1 MANYIKDMFIDVV
14 AESKTKE
21 ATAIN
26 EVVEEVFLEEIEN
39 LDINTL
45 LGMIEE
51 VMDEPREI
59 NEDIPPVAGASDE
72 EAVEMILKM
81 IPNIEVSEIGWSD
94 VRTPGDE
101 AAEIKGPQRKL
112 LEDYLR
118 NIKGSDFAEKISS
131 VSQFY
136 TNGAAMVE
144 AQGGNERAKRISQA
158 ISYLVFYKTLTKVI
172 TNFNAS
178 SAGFSF
184 ESFLAAL
191 VNGYQI
197 PANTG
202 TIADY
207 VDRSSGESVP
217 VSLKLYKEGNLEVGG
232 SYTDLVRD
240 LVDPKYPGSIGGAMR
255 YVVCTKSLKGED
267 LNQEGKIDFYQF
279 DISLDNVMDI
289 IAFSKQKSQRCI
301 MIPKQ
306 IASALQA
313 GRVDGVSMSDTLP
326 GEGNLPSDEDLEKL
340 FIVKLNQAFETR
352 GIALS
357 QKQMDDLF
365 QALEYGKNDDLFKDW
380 MPKLGDEKVN
390 KGVVRGRS
398 SIDKEYVKKRI
409 MGFEWLPLQTVSGE
423 NITIHKLATIISQ
436 ANNAV
441 IADQQKKKLA
451 DLRSKEIKR
460 MVSEGEFLNPEESA
474 RLYKTFGPRQKR
486 VALLNSWGYLTTGHF
501 SLNQKQAVNP
511 APPTNTLALG
521 SINVGRQ
528 EVKRVVDNIRDILNE
543 EVMEIFQSLKVL
555 SDSLNSFFSG
565 GLSDDSLANTSVESA
580 NNISSKQ
587 ILKTNE

>member
-1 MANYIKDMFIDVV
+1 MC
-14 AESKTKE
+14 ST
-21 ATAIN
+21 
-26 EVVEEVFLEEIEN
+26 
-39 LDINTL
+39 
-45 LGMIEE
+45 
-51 VMDEPREI
+51 R
-59 NEDIPPVAGASDE
+59 
-72 EAVEMILKM
+72 
-81 IPNIEVSEIGWSD
+81 
-94 VRTPGDE
+94 R
-101 AAEIKGPQRKL
+101 
-112 LEDYLR
+112 
-118 NIKGSDFAEKISS
+118 
-131 VSQFY
+131 
-136 TNGAAMVE
+136 
-144 AQGGNERAKRISQA
+144 
-158 ISYLVFYKTLTKVI
+158 
-172 TNFNAS
+172 
-178 SAGFSF
+178 
-184 ESFLAAL
+184 
-191 VNGYQI
+191 
-197 PANTG
+197 

-207 VDRSSGESVP
+207 VDRASGETIP

-267 LNQEGKIDFYQF
+267 LDQEGKIDFYQF

-326 GEGNLPSDEDLEKL
+326 GEGNLPSDEDLEKK
-340 FIVKLNQAFETR
+340 FIKHLKDILTANNIILSLQQEREFLN
-352 GIALS
+352 AL
-357 QKQMDDLF
+357 KY
-365 QALEYGKNDDLFKDW
+365 AKNDDLFQDFV
-380 MPKLGDEKVN
+380 PTLGDEKVN

-398 SIDKEYVKKRI
+398 KLNKNYIKNITKD
-409 MGFEWLPLQTVSGE
+409 FEWYSSLTKGE
-423 NITIHKLATIISQ
+423 GVKLSKDALATAANQ
-436 ANNAV
+436 ANARVVN
-441 IADQQKKKLA
+441 
-451 DLRSKEIKR
+451 DLTQTRLKDERSKEIRR
-460 MVSEGEFLNPEESA
+460 MVKEGEFLNPEESA

-501 SLNQKQAVNP
+501 SLNQRQATSP
-511 APPTNTLALG
+511 TPPTNTLAIG

-528 EVKRVVDNIRDILNE
+528 EVKRVVDSIRDILNE

-555 SDSLNSFFSG
+555 SDSLNSFFAG

>member
-1 MANYIKDMFIDVV
+1 MANYIEDMFINVT
-14 AESKTKE
+14 ESKTKE

-26 EVVEEVFLEEIEN
+26 EVVEEVFLEEIGN

-45 LGMIEE
+45 VSMIEE
-51 VMDEPREI
+51 VMASPSRIDEE
-59 NEDIPPVAGASDE
+59 IPPLAGASDE

-94 VRTPGDE
+94 VRTPDDST
-101 AAEIKGPQRKL
+101 EIKGPQRKL

-131 VSQFY
+131 VSRFY
-136 TNGAAMVE
+136 TNGVAMVE
-144 AQGGNERAKRISQA
+144 TQGGNERAKRISQA

-207 VDRSSGESVP
+207 VDRSSGEAIP

-267 LNQEGKIDFYQF
+267 LNQQGKIDFYQF

-306 IASALQA
+306 IASALQG

-326 GEGNLPSDEDLEKL
+326 GEGNLPSDEDLEKK
-340 FIVKLNQAFETR
+340 FIKHLNDILTANNIVLSLQQEREFLN
-352 GIALS
+352 AL
-357 QKQMDDLF
+357 KY
-365 QALEYGKNDDLFKDW
+365 AKNDDLFQDFV
-380 MPKLGDEKVN
+380 PTLGDEKVN

-398 SIDKEYVKKRI
+398 KLNKDYIKNITKD
-409 MGFEWLPLQTVSGE
+409 FEWYSSLRKGEGVKLSIADLATVS
-423 NITIHKLATIISQ
+423 NQ
-436 ANNAV
+436 ANARV
-441 IADQQKKKLA
+441 IN
-451 DLRSKEIKR
+451 DLTQTRLKDERSKEIKR
-460 MVSEGEFLNPEESA
+460 MTKEGEFLNPEESA
-474 RLYKTFGPRQKR
+474 RLYKTLGPRQKR

-528 EVKRVVDNIRDILNE
+528 EVKRVVDSIRDILND

-555 SDSLNSFFSG
+555 SDSLNTFFAG
-565 GLSDDSLANTSVESA
+565 GLVDDSLANTSVESA
-580 NNISSKQ
+580 NNISSKE
-587 ILKTNE
+587 ILKKK